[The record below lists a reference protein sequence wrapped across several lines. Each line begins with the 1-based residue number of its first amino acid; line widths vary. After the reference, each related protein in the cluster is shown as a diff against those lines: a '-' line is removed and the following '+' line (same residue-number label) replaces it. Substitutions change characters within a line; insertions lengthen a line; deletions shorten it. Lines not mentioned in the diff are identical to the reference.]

1 MLVEKIQTNHSSNR
15 REVKQQLK
23 FSKRF
28 KIASRWIGDGEP
40 CFVVAEVG
48 LNHNGELQIAKEL
61 IKEAKQNRADA
72 VKFQKRDIDSLL
84 TKDMMNKPYPAWYSY
99 GETYAE
105 HRNNLELSEA
115 EYRELKLHADSLG
128 IIFFASAWDEKSAD
142 FLETLNVPAYK
153 IASADVT
160 NLPLVEHISKKGK
173 PMIMSTG
180 MSSMREIEEALH
192 IIGNHNSE
200 LVLLQ
205 CVSTYP
211 SEFSEI
217 NLNTMKTLRN
227 KFDCLIGYSGHEL
240 AICISEVAVALG
252 ACMVERHFTLNRAFK
267 GPDHSNSLE
276 PHGLFLLVRDIRD
289 IEASMGNGEKQIVDR
304 EIPIRRKLG
313 KSIVASCDILEGEVI
328 TRKVLTVK
336 SPALGLEPKFIP
348 KFLGR
353 KALRFIRKDDY
364 LQKDDVE

>member
-1 MLVEKIQTNHSSNR
+1 M
-15 REVKQQLK
+15 K

-40 CFVVAEVG
+40 CFIVAEVG
-48 LNHNGELQIAKEL
+48 LNHNGEIQTAKEL
-61 IKEAKQNRADA
+61 IREAKQNRADA

-84 TKDMMNKPYPAWYSY
+84 TEKMMNQPYQAWYSY

-105 HRNNLELSEA
+105 HRKNLELSEA
-115 EYRELKLHADSLG
+115 EYRELKLYADSLG
-128 IIFFASAWDEKSAD
+128 IIFYGSAWDKKSAD
-142 FLETLNVPAYK
+142 FLETLDVPAYK

-173 PMIMSTG
+173 PVIMSTG
-180 MSSMREIEEALH
+180 MSSISEIEEAVH
-192 IIGNHNSE
+192 IIENYNNE

-211 SEFSEI
+211 SEFPEI
-217 NLNTMKTLRN
+217 NLNAIKTLRK
-227 KFDCLIGYSGHEL
+227 KFNCPIGYSGHEL
-240 AICISEVAVALG
+240 AICVTEVAVALG
-252 ACMVERHFTLNRAFK
+252 ACMIERHFTLNRAFK

-289 IEASMGNGEKQIVDR
+289 IEASMGDGEKRIVDR
-304 EIPIRRKLG
+304 EIPIRKKLG
-313 KSIVASCDILEGEVI
+313 KSIVASCDILKGETI

-348 KFLGR
+348 KFIGK
-353 KALRFIRKDDY
+353 KASRLIRKDDY
-364 LQKDDVE
+364 LQKSDME